1 MSSDAEGNKP
11 WERRPSESAQA
22 YGAFRAYCGLGSER
36 TFVAAAEAVGGK
48 NPSLLR
54 RWAARHNWKERVHAW
69 DIAQARDDEAA
80 LREERD
86 EALRNLAREADR
98 LRRIGMAGLSRLVIR
113 DPVTGAAALD
123 PAVTVGEACRIC
135 ELSLKIFL
143 SLPSPSGPADGG
155 GSAASDISRLS
166 DQELREIIELARQRA
181 QGSKEEPPD
190 ASE

>member
-1 MSSDAEGNKP
+1 MDAQGPGQKP
-11 WERRPSESAQA
+11 WDKLTGESGKA

-36 TFVAAAEAVGGK
+36 TLVAAAKGVGK

-54 RWAARHNWKERVHAW
+54 RWSARHNWKERVHAW
-69 DIAQARDDEAA
+69 DIAQARDDEVA

-123 PAVTVGEACRIC
+123 PAVTVGGACRIC
-135 ELSLKIFL
+135 ELALKILL
-143 SLPSPSGPADGG
+143 SLPALSGPADRG
-155 GSAASDISRLS
+155 GSTASDISRLS
-166 DQELREIIELARQRA
+166 DQELQEIIELARQRA
-181 QGSKEEPPD
+181 QGSKEGPPD